1 MGAIGSVLLKAL
13 GAIVT
18 KLFAAMATEVLL
30 EWMLFKA
37 AEALVKST
45 KTPYDD
51 EWLDKFKASYKTIS
65 K

>member
-1 MGAIGSVLLKAL
+1 MATVLLKAL

-18 KLFAAMATEVLL
+18 KLFATLATEVLL

-51 EWLDKFKASYKTIS
+51 EWLAKFKESYETTK
-65 K
+65 

>member
-1 MGAIGSVLLKAL
+1 MATVLLKAL

-18 KLFAAMATEVLL
+18 KLFAALATEVLL

-51 EWLDKFKASYKTIS
+51 AWLAKFKESYETTK
-65 K
+65 